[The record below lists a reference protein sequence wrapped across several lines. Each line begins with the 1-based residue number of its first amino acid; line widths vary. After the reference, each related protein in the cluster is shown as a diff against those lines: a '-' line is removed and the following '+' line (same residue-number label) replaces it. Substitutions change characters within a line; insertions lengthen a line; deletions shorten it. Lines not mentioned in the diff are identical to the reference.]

1 MSDREGKRPASL
13 TWEGYFLQVHIRGGI
28 DLRWEGKPIDT
39 IEDAVVARSVALM
52 GEDYPRLRPVIDVAI
67 GQAVRAGERL
77 FTDRHRPHLTFT
89 APVAGTIRAISRG
102 ARRSLDS
109 IIIDVE
115 DEAAVEFDRPS
126 RPDRMT
132 MQSLLLQSGCW
143 QSFRTRPF
151 GRLADPRQAPDAIF
165 VTATDTA
172 PLAGDPAPVIRRF
185 ESWFRLGAEALRHLT
200 DGPVYVCHGA
210 DASPAVPEAVKAV
223 CFAGRHPAGL
233 VGTHIHHL
241 NPVGVNRLVWH
252 IGYQDVIALGCL
264 LDTGRIWTRRVVALT
279 GPGTCSPRLVVAPAG
294 ANLKDLFGASLTG
307 PSVQLLSGSPLGGT
321 VEHFLRRYD
330 VQATA
335 IPHRHPLRRSFL
347 MRYLTSFNEQFP
359 APLIPNAVHER
370 AAPCGILPAPFLRAI
385 STGDVE
391 TAAKLGA
398 LELVEEDLAL
408 LSHVD
413 GSGTDYGAL
422 LRATLDELE
431 EAI

>member
-151 GRLADPRQAPDAIF
+151 GRLADPRQAPDANHGF
-165 VTATDTA
+165 VSA
-172 PLAGDPAPVIRRF
+172 RR
-185 ESWFRLGAEALRHLT
+185 RCVT
-200 DGPVYVCHGA
+200 
-210 DASPAVPEAVKAV
+210 
-223 CFAGRHPAGL
+223 
-233 VGTHIHHL
+233 
-241 NPVGVNRLVWH
+241 
-252 IGYQDVIALGCL
+252 
-264 LDTGRIWTRRVVALT
+264 
-279 GPGTCSPRLVVAPAG
+279 
-294 ANLKDLFGASLTG
+294 
-307 PSVQLLSGSPLGGT
+307 
-321 VEHFLRRYD
+321 
-330 VQATA
+330 
-335 IPHRHPLRRSFL
+335 
-347 MRYLTSFNEQFP
+347 
-359 APLIPNAVHER
+359 
-370 AAPCGILPAPFLRAI
+370 
-385 STGDVE
+385 
-391 TAAKLGA
+391 
-398 LELVEEDLAL
+398 
-408 LSHVD
+408 
-413 GSGTDYGAL
+413 
-422 LRATLDELE
+422 
-431 EAI
+431 